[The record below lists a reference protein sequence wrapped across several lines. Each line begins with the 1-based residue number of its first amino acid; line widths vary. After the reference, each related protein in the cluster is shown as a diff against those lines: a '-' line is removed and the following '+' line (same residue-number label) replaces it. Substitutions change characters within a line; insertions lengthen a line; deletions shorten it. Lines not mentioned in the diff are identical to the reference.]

1 MSLRTR
7 MIAFQ
12 YSAATGSKKAR
23 ILLTPV
29 VALFFFTVII
39 LMVLLF
45 LRIDR
50 WLHLPSFPVGPWN
63 LVLSVPLL
71 ALGLVFVG
79 WSNARFFMAK
89 GTPVPLNPPPKVVT
103 TGPYAYVRN
112 PMLTGVF
119 LVLFGLGIL
128 ARSIAVTFLFT
139 PLFILL
145 NVLEIRGV
153 EEPELAKRLGEE
165 YIEYRKRTPMF
176 FPRWKQR
183 GSIN

>member
-7 MIAFQ
+7 LIALQ
-12 YSAATGSKKAR
+12 YSAATSSKKIR
-23 ILLTPV
+23 TLLTLLG
-29 VALFFFTVII
+29 ALLFFTVII

-50 WLHLPSFPVGPWN
+50 WLHLPAFPVGPWN
-63 LVLSVPLL
+63 LALSVPLL
-71 ALGLVFVG
+71 AVGSVFVV
-79 WSNARFFMAK
+79 WSNAKFFMAK

-119 LVLFGLGIL
+119 LLLFGFGIW

-145 NVLEIRGV
+145 NVLELKAI
-153 EEPELAKRLGEE
+153 EEPELEKRLGVA

-176 FPRWKQR
+176 FPRLKR
-183 GSIN
+183 RRPA

>member
-1 MSLRTR
+1 MSMRSKL
-7 MIAFQ
+7 IALH
-12 YSAATGSKKAR
+12 YSIATGSKKVR
-23 ILLTPV
+23 TLLTPV
-29 VALFFFTVII
+29 GAIFFFAVII

-50 WLHLPSFPVGPWN
+50 WLHLPAFPVGPWN

-71 ALGLVFVG
+71 LLGLALEV
-79 WSNARFFMAK
+79 WSNAKFFKAK

-103 TGPYAYVRN
+103 SGPYAYVRN

-119 LVLFGLGIL
+119 LLLFGFGIL
-128 ARSIAVTFLFT
+128 VKSISVTFLFT

-145 NVLEIRGV
+145 NVLEIRAV

-165 YIEYRKRTPMF
+165 YIEYMKRTPMF
-176 FPRWKQR
+176 FPRLTR
-183 GSIN
+183 RRPA

>member
-7 MIAFQ
+7 LINLQ
-12 YSAATGSKKAR
+12 YSVATGSKKVR
-23 ILLTPV
+23 TLLTPV
-29 VALFFFTVII
+29 GALFFFSVLI
-39 LMVLLF
+39 LLALLF
-45 LRIDR
+45 QRVDG
-50 WLHLPSFPVGPWN
+50 WLHLPAFPVGPWN
-63 LVLSVPLL
+63 LALSVPLL
-71 ALGLVFVG
+71 ALGLVFVV
-79 WSNARFFMAK
+79 WSNAKFFMAK

-119 LVLFGLGIL
+119 LLLFGFGIL

-145 NVLEIRGV
+145 NVLELKAI

-176 FPRWKQR
+176 FPRLR
-183 GSIN
+183 HRR

>member
-1 MSLRTR
+1 MNLRTR

-12 YSAATGSKKAR
+12 YSVATGSKKVR
-23 ILLTPV
+23 TLLTPV
-29 VALFFFTVII
+29 GALFFFTVII

-50 WLHLPSFPVGPWN
+50 WLHLPAFPAAPWN
-63 LVLSVPLL
+63 LALSVPLL

-79 WSNARFFMAK
+79 WSNAKFFMAK

-119 LVLFGLGIL
+119 LLLFGFGLL
-128 ARSIAVTFLFT
+128 ARSLAVTFLFT

-145 NVLEIRGV
+145 NVLEIRAV
-153 EEPELAKRLGEE
+153 EEPELEKRLGEE
-165 YIEYRKRTPMF
+165 YVEYKKRTPMF
-176 FPRWKQR
+176 FPRLKQR
-183 GSIN
+183 RPA